1 MKKNKGFTL
10 VETLI
15 VSAFV
20 LGTLTYLFIQ
30 IDNSI
35 TNFDISF
42 KYDSISDLNNTM
54 VVYNFIKESGY
65 TNLTKSIANGYVDI
79 TNSSM
84 VLGNSSYYNLIK
96 DKINAKRIII
106 AEENMVELKKN
117 LSSLDFSEELKRYIK
132 RYDNDQAIIGEYI
145 IIVEFNND
153 HIASVRLGE

>member
-84 VLGNSSYYNLIK
+84 ILGNSSYYNLIK